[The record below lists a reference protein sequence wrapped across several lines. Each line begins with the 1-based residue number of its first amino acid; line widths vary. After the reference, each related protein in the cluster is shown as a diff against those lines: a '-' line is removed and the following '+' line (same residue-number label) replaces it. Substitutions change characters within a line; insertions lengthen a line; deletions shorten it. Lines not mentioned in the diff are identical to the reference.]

1 VHDVGALTTNK
12 ETQYLPWQ
20 HTLYIGDG
28 VYIYSATKWKP
39 RISENINPIISIRVN
54 IYLVYHIMVSKT
66 RYFENSFT
74 YGVVFFKYLY

>member
-20 HTLYIGDG
+20 DTLYIGDG

-39 RISENINPIISIRVN
+39 RISENINPIISNRVT
-54 IYLVYHIMVSKT
+54 IYLIYHTMVSNTTFMKIHKLM
-66 RYFENSFT
+66 EL
-74 YGVVFFKYLY
+74 FF